1 MCLINMDSCSKN
13 RNANERDNISEFF
26 SEMEDY
32 LSGVVNNKSEK
43 YNFDFAS
50 NFFPETEIRWETPQR
65 RVLEIDP
72 TKIKIRSLRRM
83 LEELPQCE

>member
-1 MCLINMDSCSKN
+1 MCLINMDPCN
-13 RNANERDNISEFF
+13 RNRNTNERADLSGFF

-32 LSGVVNNKSEK
+32 LSGVVNNMSEK

-50 NFFPETEIRWETPQR
+50 DLFPETEIRWETPQR
-65 RVLEIDP
+65 RGLEIDP
-72 TKIKIRSLRRM
+72 TKIKIKSLRRM